1 MSKSQ
6 AIETRAFFVA
16 LEFWAFAC
24 ATKPYGRRCNILGKE
39 VMRWPW
45 NPKLGR
51 VKDALLTVTDNVG
64 HYKAIDSTDKYI
76 VWAENG
82 SGNPIRADNRCIQQV
97 IRGTI
102 DYFTKEEND
111 ANVDNIQE
119 ALDDAGNILP
129 SGICAIWKWD
139 SIYSLCVDLG
149 GGVMTKRSRQFYAK
163 KMLKNE
169 FRKVE

>member
-1 MSKSQ
+1 MTMES
-6 AIETRAFFVA
+6 
-16 LEFWAFAC
+16 
-24 ATKPYGRRCNILGKE
+24 
-39 VMRWPW
+39 
-45 NPKLGR
+45 KLGR

-119 ALDDAGNILP
+119 ALDDAEIFYRLESVQYENETAFIHYVW
-129 SGICAIWKWD
+129 IW
-139 SIYSLCVDLG
+139 
-149 GGVMTKRSRQFYAK
+149 
-163 KMLKNE
+163 E
-169 FRKVE
+169 VE